1 MRGRRAKEK
10 GFTLLELVLV
20 LGIIAVLS
28 AIFLPIGLNAL
39 RDSDLT
45 KAQVDTEQIATALTQ
60 FFKDLRYMPACDG
73 ADCDPR
79 IATGTG
85 DNNNLAF
92 LAVGEG
98 SGDVSGKYPP
108 EATTKLSGTATF
120 MWDLGTND
128 EATAAKNNAFNHLV
142 INNPD
147 ASSTVGE
154 ADVDYTATGGRR
166 WRGPYVSRLGLDP
179 WGNAYVVSIGAMEAN
194 GSPITKPTTGEK
206 SRGWII
212 SAGPNGLLE
221 TAPDATSLGG
231 DDIGFIFVQ
240 E

>member
-1 MRGRRAKEK
+1 MERAKER

-20 LGIIAVLS
+20 LAIIAVLAS
-28 AIFLPIGLNAL
+28 IFLPIGMNAL
-39 RDSDLT
+39 KETDVT
-45 KAQVDTEQIATALTQ
+45 KANADVQELATALTQ

-92 LAVGEG
+92 LAVGDG
-98 SGDVSGKYPP
+98 SGDLSGKYPP

-120 MWDLGTND
+120 MWDLATND
-128 EATAAKNNAFNHLV
+128 ESTAAKNNFFNHVV

-147 ASSTVGE
+147 HSATVGE
-154 ADVDYTATGGRR
+154 AGVDYTTTGGRR
-166 WRGPYVSRLGLDP
+166 WRGPYVSRLGPDP
-179 WGNAYVVSIGAMEAN
+179 WGNAYIVSIGAMEAD
-194 GSPITKPTTGEK
+194 GSPITKPTTNEK
-206 SRGWII
+206 SKGWII
-212 SAGPNGLLE
+212 SAGPNGILE
-221 TAPDATSLGG
+221 TAPDASSLGG
-231 DDIGFIFVQ
+231 DDIGFIFFT